1 MGQIKPHPRYEVV
14 SMRVSYEEREAI
26 ENFTARAGMS
36 ISDALRE
43 AAQQAGM
50 FKGGMN

>member
-36 ISDALRE
+36 IS
-43 AAQQAGM
+43 AQQAGM

>member
-14 SMRVSYEEREAI
+14 SMRVSYEEKEAI
-26 ENFTARAGMS
+26 EQFIDRAGMS